1 MQGHKIIK
9 HLSIAGRD
17 IAVLL
22 RSMKEP
28 QLVVG
33 HCPGYSLAEAVL
45 LGVVKVV
52 VPFGV

>member
-1 MQGHKIIK
+1 MQAHKIVQ
-9 HLSIAGRD
+9 HQSIGGRD

-28 QLVVG
+28 QLVVE